1 MKTKSR
7 FAQRLAWFLDESIPL
22 PGGYKIGLDGVIGL
36 IPGVGDFI
44 TGLLSSAII
53 YKAYQLGV
61 PRMILGKMIINMMI
75 DTIIGAIPVAG
86 DLFDFVWKSNRRN
99 VALLED
105 YLQQPKRVYRKSVMQ
120 NILFVVALFGILAL
134 TVAFIVWI
142 VGLLVAA
149 ISS

>member
-7 FAQRLAWFLDESIPL
+7 FTQRLAWFLDESIPL
-22 PGGYKIGLDGVIGL
+22 PGGYRIGLDGLIGL
-36 IPGVGDFI
+36 IPGIGDFI

-53 YKAYQLGV
+53 YKAHQLGV
-61 PRMILGKMIINMMI
+61 PRMILGKMIINLMI
-75 DTIIGAIPVAG
+75 DTVVGAIPIAG

-105 YLQQPKRVYRKSVMQ
+105 YLQQPKQVYRKSVMQ

-142 VGLLVAA
+142 VGLLV
-149 ISS
+149 SFGW

>member
-7 FAQRLAWFLDESIPL
+7 FTQRLAWFLDESIPL
-22 PGGYKIGLDGVIGL
+22 PGGYRIGLDGLIGL
-36 IPGVGDFI
+36 IPGIGDFI

-53 YKAYQLGV
+53 YKAHQLGV
-61 PRMILGKMIINMMI
+61 PRMILGKMIINLMI
-75 DTIIGAIPVAG
+75 DTVVGAIPVAG

-105 YLQQPKRVYRKSVMQ
+105 YLQQPKQVYRKSVMQ

-142 VGLLVAA
+142 VGLLV
-149 ISS
+149 SFGW